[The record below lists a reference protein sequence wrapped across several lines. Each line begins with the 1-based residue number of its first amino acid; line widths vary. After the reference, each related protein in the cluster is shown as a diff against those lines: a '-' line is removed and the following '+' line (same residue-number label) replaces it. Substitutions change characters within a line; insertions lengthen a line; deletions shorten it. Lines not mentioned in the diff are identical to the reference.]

1 MNGTAVVTTA
11 SSSLKVSVS
20 SSTSQVKMSPGI
32 QTSSHSSV
40 QLPTGA
46 GIPCQK
52 PVMRVSPMTDSP
64 KRTSV
69 DGVVFTTGTTKY
81 SALLLEAL
89 SILVT
94 LQFHMLNDFIV

>member
-1 MNGTAVVTTA
+1 
-11 SSSLKVSVS
+11 
-20 SSTSQVKMSPGI
+20 
-32 QTSSHSSV
+32 
-40 QLPTGA
+40 
-46 GIPCQK
+46 
-52 PVMRVSPMTDSP
+52 MRVSPMTDSP